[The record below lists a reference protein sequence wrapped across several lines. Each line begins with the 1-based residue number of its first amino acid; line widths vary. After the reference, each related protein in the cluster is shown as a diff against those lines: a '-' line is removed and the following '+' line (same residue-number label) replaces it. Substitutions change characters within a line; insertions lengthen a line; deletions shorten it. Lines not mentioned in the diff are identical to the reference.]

1 MDRGWV
7 RDVHRAP
14 PRRLLDA
21 YSPLHHATLALR
33 PDRWAHR
40 RRSIVRRTHL
50 SLYYL
55 AGYLLP
61 AGHLLLI
68 SPTFSTKLLLSDPN
82 YEEQPLRLGGLV
94 SSALPHLLLLLNLP
108 LICK

>member
-1 MDRGWV
+1 MDRGSG
-7 RDVHRAP
+7 RGVHRAP
-14 PRRLLDA
+14 PSRLLGA
-21 YSPLHHATLALR
+21 YSPLHRATLALR

-61 AGHLLLI
+61 AGLLLLV
-68 SPTFSTKLLLSDPN
+68 PRPFATKLVLSDPTH
-82 YEEQPLRLGGLV
+82 EGPPLSRAGLPRDAPG
-94 SSALPHLLLLLNLP
+94 SR
-108 LICK
+108 